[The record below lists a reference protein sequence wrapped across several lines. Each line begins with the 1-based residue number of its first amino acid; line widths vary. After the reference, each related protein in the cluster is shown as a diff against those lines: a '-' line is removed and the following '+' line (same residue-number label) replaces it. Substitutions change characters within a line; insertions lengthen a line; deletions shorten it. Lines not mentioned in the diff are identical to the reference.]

1 MTIVEPEQSD
11 VPEGFKR
18 SDRGPFSSYNGP
30 LYDKQ
35 TSDGR
40 VHGFRVLKRHC
51 NGHGILH
58 GGMMMAFMD
67 GVLANAVWE
76 KVGGGI
82 LTLRMNSDFVAI
94 GRPNDWVEGRA
105 DVTKVA
111 KSVVYVRGKLT
122 VGRRTIM
129 SANAVFKVMRRRTKA
144 SPGEAK

>member
-1 MTIVEPEQSD
+1 MTILETPAHD
-11 VPEGFKR
+11 VPEGFVR
-18 SDRGPFSSYNGP
+18 SDRGPFSTYNGP
-30 LYDKQ
+30 LYDKK
-35 TSDGR
+35 TPDGR

-76 KVGGGI
+76 KAGGSI

-105 DVTKVA
+105 EVKKVA
-111 KSVVYVRGKLT
+111 KSTVYVRGDLK
-122 VGRRTIM
+122 VGDRLIM
-129 SANAVFKVMRRRTKA
+129 SANAVFKVMRQRARR
-144 SPGEAK
+144 S

>member
-1 MTIVEPEQSD
+1 MTIVENSQES
-11 VPEGFKR
+11 VPDGFKR
-18 SDRGPFSSYNGP
+18 SDRGPFSTYNGP

-35 TSDGR
+35 TPDGR

-105 DVTKVA
+105 RVTKVA
-111 KSVVYVRGKLT
+111 KSVVYVRGELK
-122 VGRRTIM
+122 VGNRLIM
-129 SANAVFKVMRRRTKA
+129 SANAVFKVMRRRA
-144 SPGEAK
+144 RRS